1 MFCSCVWD
9 FYSRGKRAATWSSRC
24 ALKSLRHTYYIG
36 AVCLFFFNTDVIL
49 IKNVD
54 HVLCQIFQLWRIQL
68 VCLWQL
74 IILFPVFCL
83 CAFLTCNR
91 ASCFTRDV
99 TRHHHW
105 RVSSWVMWLRV
116 HRATTPVPK
125 QPFALFIFLQRF
137 SPEWPIR
144 TCSKITA
151 VLLLCTDDDN
161 RSYRNVC
168 NMSFLSFALA
178 VIFIIMAYA

>member
-1 MFCSCVWD
+1 MQT
-9 FYSRGKRAATWSSRC
+9 SRRC
-24 ALKSLRHTYYIG
+24 L
-36 AVCLFFFNTDVIL
+36 DV
-49 IKNVD
+49 
-54 HVLCQIFQLWRIQL
+54 
-68 VCLWQL
+68 
-74 IILFPVFCL
+74 
-83 CAFLTCNR
+83 FLTCNR

-99 TRHHHW
+99 THYHHW

-151 VLLLCTDDDN
+151 VLLQCTDDDN

-168 NMSFLSFALA
+168 YMSFVSIALA
-178 VIFIIMAYA
+178 VIFIIRLFSTSVFRVPKGKSYLLHFIYKFVQSKKSLFCSVAISSQRRFSIESCLCPEILVWFFLYSYVTEGIRLRSAVLPF